1 MIGVSVLGYGNI
13 GSGVAQILRENADC
27 IKKSAGEDVTVLHV
41 CDLREF
47 PGDPC
52 EDILT
57 HDASEAIHDPAVQIV
72 VETMGGVHPAC
83 EFVKDALTSGRHV
96 ATSNKELVAACG
108 TELIAL
114 AREKHVNFFFEASVG
129 GGIPIIRP
137 LTSSIVSDHVRRIEG
152 ILNGTTNYMLFR
164 MQESGLSFEA
174 ALKEAQDLGF
184 AERDPAADIEGAD
197 ACRKIAILCSLAF
210 GQPLAYTR
218 VPTEGIT
225 GVTPED
231 FVYAEKMGCTVKLLA
246 TGRQTEDGVS
256 VRVAPVLLP
265 LSHPLAGI
273 RGVTNAVLV
282 EGDMCGTLTFTGA
295 GAGKLPTASAVCAD
309 IVEAVRH
316 PQTTVIRGWE
326 GEELPLADAGKET
339 HSFFVRLADSVEMS
353 AFAEYAEQV
362 FAGVIEGEAACVTA
376 PLTEEAFAALC
387 KEAPVISYLRVA

>member
-27 IKKSAGEDVTVLHV
+27 IRKSAGEDVTVLHV

-57 HDASEAIHDPAVQIV
+57 HDAAEAIHDPAVQIV

-184 AERDPAADIEGAD
+184 AERNPAADIEGAD

-210 GQPLAYTR
+210 GQPLSYTR
-218 VPTEGIT
+218 IPTTGIT
-225 GVTPED
+225 GVTAED
-231 FVYAEKMGCTVKLLA
+231 FIYAEKLGCTVKLLA
-246 TGRQTEDGVS
+246 SGRQTENGIAA
-256 VRVAPVLLP
+256 RVAPVLLP

-316 PQTTVIRGWE
+316 PEMTVTRGWK
-326 GEELPLADAGKET
+326 GEELSLADPYGQTRA
-339 HSFFVRLADSVEMS
+339 FFVRVRGSVGET
-353 AFAEYAEQV
+353 AFAPYAEQV
-362 FAGVIEGEAACVTA
+362 LTGAVEGESACVTA
-376 PLTEEAFAALC
+376 PMTEETFLELYGRSPA
-387 KEAPVISYLRVA
+387 VSYLRAE